1 MAIRAKSHSLMA
13 GYTLLE
19 CMVCIG
25 ITALITSTCVL
36 STHHAGRVLSAYT
49 NSVEQR
55 IAITKTALA
64 LTAAL
69 RASERARIP
78 VLTQVTSGSS
88 LATASG
94 GAHPAGSLSATSR
107 PRPDSDVLSTIE
119 VDPLYRGR
127 IIRSEFN
134 LGGVTLE
141 ICGVAK
147 TPAPQQFRS
156 HLALGLGN
164 DALCELSGEPA
175 QTSAN
180 CFTLRGTPLRGLIN
194 ATDSCAPSSLLEYLP
209 IVREQSLF
217 IDRSGELRIISHI
230 GLLLLEN
237 QPITRGLREFKLTPL
252 KPHPDLTLF
261 NIAIRASGAKAH
273 NFISPASLTRTPL
286 WNETLL

>member
-1 MAIRAKSHSLMA
+1 MSVRTKPNLPMA

-19 CMVCIG
+19 CVVCIA

-36 STHHAGRVLSAYT
+36 SAHHAGRVVASYT

-55 IAITKTALA
+55 LAITKSALA

-88 LATASG
+88 LASASG
-94 GAHPAGSLSATSR
+94 GAHPAGSLSATSK

-127 IIRSEFN
+127 ITRSEFN
-134 LGGVTLE
+134 SGGVVLE
-141 ICGVAK
+141 VCEVSK
-147 TPAPQQFRS
+147 VPTPQQFRS
-156 HLALGLGN
+156 HLALGLGEN
-164 DALCELSGEPA
+164 SLCELTGEPT

-194 ATDSCAPSSLLEYLP
+194 ATDTCAPGSLLEYLP

-237 QPITRGLREFKLTPL
+237 QPITRGLRDFKLTQL

-261 NIAIRASGAKAH
+261 QISIRASGAKAH

-286 WNETLL
+286 WNEILL